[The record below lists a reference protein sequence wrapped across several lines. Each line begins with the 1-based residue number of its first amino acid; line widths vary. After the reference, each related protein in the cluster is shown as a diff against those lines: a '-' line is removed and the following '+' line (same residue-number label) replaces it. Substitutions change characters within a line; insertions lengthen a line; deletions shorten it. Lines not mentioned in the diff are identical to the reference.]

1 MAYNRTKL
9 AKIIRK
15 ITGLTLIEFCEQHL
29 KSDYKTFQMRM
40 RKRKYYPA
48 EVVYICWVLGVR
60 VEDIFGYSFQ
70 DLVMF
75 QGKYEVPDRV
85 REMWGAADEDEKKRL
100 LALVGL
106 NDGSIVPKPVK
117 VIPKI
122 RAPKVK
128 ADEKLIENP
137 IDFFVEI
144 ETPKQEAAPE
154 PSEEVAPEPTNDGLG
169 ELFIETY
176 SSNNAGNFS

>member
-1 MAYNRTKL
+1 MAYKHTTVAKL
-9 AKIIRK
+9 IRQK
-15 ITGLTLIEFCEQHL
+15 TGLTLGEFCEQHL
-29 KSDYKTFQMRM
+29 KSDYKTFQIRM

-60 VEDIFGYSFQ
+60 VQDIFGYSFQ

-75 QGKYEVPDRV
+75 QGKYEVPEKV
-85 REMWGAADEDEKKRL
+85 RDMWVTADEEEKHRL

-106 NDGSIVPKPVK
+106 NDGSITPKLVK

-128 ADEKLIENP
+128 ADPKPKENAL
-137 IDFFVEI
+137 DFFVDLEPVKM
-144 ETPKQEAAPE
+144 EDAPVVSSAAPK
-154 PSEEVAPEPTNDGLG
+154 EEDPLQG
-169 ELFIETY
+169 LFIETY
-176 SSNNAGNFS
+176 